1 MKDTYNYVTVQT
13 DIRMPRRQ
21 FDVLADTVRQ
31 GAWQVKQLPWRHTIS
46 LKIARDRSGVGH
58 DLRLRFGMWTRSI

>member
-1 MKDTYNYVTVQT
+1 VKDTYNYVTVQT

-31 GAWQVKQLPWRHTIS
+31 SAWQVK
-46 LKIARDRSGVGH
+46 RSADVLQCAH
-58 DLRLRFGMWTRSI
+58 Q

>member
-1 MKDTYNYVTVQT
+1 MFWRSMTRSPCVQQAENDHHVKDTYNYVTVQT

-31 GAWQVKQLPWRHTIS
+31 SAWQVKRPPPDVR
-46 LKIARDRSGVGH
+46 A
-58 DLRLRFGMWTRSI
+58 